1 MARLPSG
8 GFVSLGLLSP
18 ISDVDLIL
26 YAQTSPAYAYF
37 ALTLPKLLLLA
48 LPFALFSLF
57 VDRRARRIG
66 VPALVY
72 IAVMSGIR
80 HKEWR
85 FISYVLPVLNVC
97 AASGVQAVG
106 AL

>member
-1 MARLPSG
+1 M
-8 GFVSLGLLSP
+8 
-18 ISDVDLIL
+18 DLIL